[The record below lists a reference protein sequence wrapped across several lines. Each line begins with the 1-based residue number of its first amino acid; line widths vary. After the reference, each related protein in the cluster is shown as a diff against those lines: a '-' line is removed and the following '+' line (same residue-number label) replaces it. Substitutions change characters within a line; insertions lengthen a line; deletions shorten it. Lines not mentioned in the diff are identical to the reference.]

1 MVDLAEQCACRSRSR
16 RFGEGVNR
24 PRLSNREQEALLNW
38 LRHDS
43 KRVAAAQMYVTE
55 HTLSTHIER
64 IRRKYDAVGRAA
76 PTKAAMLARAL
87 QDGLI
92 DIDDL

>member
-1 MVDLAEQCACRSRSR
+1 M
-16 RFGEGVNR
+16 
-24 PRLSNREQEALLNW
+24 
-38 LRHDS
+38 
-43 KRVAAAQMYVTE
+43 AAAQMYVTE